1 MIVTLKSQSHFWHKS
16 VCDLTTE
23 NHGDKPRSKIGIDPV
38 DVRDAA
44 TDGRDM
50 SSRLAT
56 RIAVNTFPVQKRVQ
70 IRIGSLTR
78 IHRNHL
84 QIPADNGGEERSGR
98 GECEIENQRK
108 KTLQLTDS
116 IDSVYEF

>member
-1 MIVTLKSQSHFWHKS
+1 MNVTLKSQSHSLNKQYLS
-16 VCDLTTE
+16 VSVSDLTTE

-84 QIPADNGGEERSGR
+84 QIPNDNGGEERQGR
-98 GECEIENQRK
+98 GECEIENQRRM
-108 KTLQLTDS
+108 
-116 IDSVYEF
+116 